1 MKNTL
6 IIAGGDIDIDYAKK
20 YYEQND
26 FTFVIAVDGGL
37 KIAEMLDI
45 IPNYIVGDFDT
56 ISPLILF
63 KYENMNDV
71 KIKRF
76 KPDKDFTDTQIAINI
91 AIEEESFSISIL
103 GGTGSRLDHTLA
115 NVQLLQMALANGVE
129 AIIVSRNNRVRLL
142 GTKRKDITIFKD
154 EYKYVSLIPMS
165 DVVSGITT
173 KGMKW
178 NLSNFDFRIDE
189 DISRG
194 VSNEIVGQQA
204 EIHIDGGT
212 LILIESND

>member
-6 IIAGGDIDIDYAKK
+6 IITGGDIDIDYAKR
-20 YYEQND
+20 YYEQNE

-178 NLSNFDFRIDE
+178 NL
-189 DISRG
+189 
-194 VSNEIVGQQA
+194 
-204 EIHIDGGT
+204 
-212 LILIESND
+212 

>member
-1 MKNTL
+1 
-6 IIAGGDIDIDYAKK
+6 
-20 YYEQND
+20 
-26 FTFVIAVDGGL
+26 
-37 KIAEMLDI
+37 
-45 IPNYIVGDFDT
+45 
-56 ISPLILF
+56 
-63 KYENMNDV
+63 MNDV
-71 KIKRF
+71 KIKRC
-76 KPDKDFTDTQIAINI
+76 KPDKDFTDTQSAINI

-129 AIIVSRNNRVRLL
+129 AIIVSRNNRIRLL

-154 EYKYVSLIPMS
+154 EYKYVSMIPMS

-173 KGMKW
+173 NGMKW
-178 NLSNFDFRIDE
+178 NLSNFDFKIDE
-189 DISRG
+189 NISLG

-204 EIHIDGGT
+204 EIHIDSGT